1 MFEMLPD
8 EMSKKKSNRNT
19 NFWYYKTQKE
29 KQATYKDLYAYN
41 ADAYITYKYNVRMTL
56 LQ

>member
-19 NFWYYKTQKE
+19 NFWYCKTQKE